1 MKKEHYYLASRIP
14 SKGGLK
20 IIRTDEDFPK
30 SYEEYIEGKC
40 LEIFVPEYDRNAV
53 LIHPLG
59 NGDIVTALARKVE
72 SSRWESR
79 VHENIHGYV
88 MDIEDFS
95 KQILPRMTNKGF
107 DNCFYNWKI
116 EEVEELE
123 DSQLCFQTVKTQSEK
138 KREFL
143 DCINGEERVG
153 FFYSVY
159 RIITKREKVHLIVPK
174 ELTRIIQAA
183 CYEILPYYCRNQ
195 LFTISAGECV
205 QSDADIILAYA
216 MQLQYQKPAR
226 YRRIGLKDFIQR
238 GIECR
243 REDLLYFSQILY
255 EESTKRSE
263 IYAYIA
269 CVIEKILEKAGLDT
283 LMESLEIYDLLA
295 DIIINTEGGELCD
308 ERLVQRVEKLESS
321 EAQSTIL
328 NCFPCLRKNYRE
340 DKKNQ
345 NIDRETARKI
355 DISLEYIKSPYPAGT
370 VLGDVRKY
378 YYSRERKKEW
388 NVFQS
393 ELRSELERI
402 ALLPKKKEK
411 YITLLFLA
419 YENYRGKCTR
429 FDQGVIPAPYDLEG
443 MLFFLRKKTKSER
456 EYKRYM
462 EEVIKCY
469 NKIFEIFISEK
480 KKKAILKRVKKR
492 VAIYL
497 TDVWDENV

>member
-88 MDIEDFS
+88 MNIEGFS

-116 EEVEELE
+116 EEVEELD
-123 DSQLCFQTVKTQSEK
+123 DSQLCFQTVKIQSEK

-174 ELTRIIQAA
+174 ELMRIIQAA

-205 QSDADIILAYA
+205 QSDADIILTDD
-216 MQLQYQKPAR
+216 MQLQYQNPAR
-226 YRRIGLKDFIQR
+226 YRRMGLKDFIQR

-243 REDLLYFSQILY
+243 REDLPYFSQILY

-295 DIIINTEGGELCD
+295 DIIINTEGGKLCD

-328 NCFPCLRKNYRE
+328 NCFPCLHKNYRE

-345 NIDRETARKI
+345 NIDRKTARKI
-355 DISLEYIKSPYPAGT
+355 DICLEYIKSPYPAGT

-419 YENYRGKCTR
+419 YENYRGKSVR
-429 FDQGVIPAPYDLEG
+429 FDQDVIPAPYDLEG
-443 MLFFLRKKTKSER
+443 ILLFLRRKTKSEW
-456 EYKRYM
+456 EYKKYMTEVLRRYN
-462 EEVIKCY
+462 E
-469 NKIFEIFISEK
+469 IFEIFIPERK
-480 KKKAILKRVKKR
+480 KKTILKRVKKR
-492 VAIYL
+492 LAKYL
-497 TDVWDENV
+497 TDVGDENA